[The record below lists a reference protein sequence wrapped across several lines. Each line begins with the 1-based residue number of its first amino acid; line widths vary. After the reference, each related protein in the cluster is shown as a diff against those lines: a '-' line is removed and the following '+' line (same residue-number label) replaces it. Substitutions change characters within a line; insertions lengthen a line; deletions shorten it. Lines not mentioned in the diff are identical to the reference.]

1 MKESL
6 LSSKKETI
14 ILKTPDEIEK
24 MRRSNLIV
32 AEILESLKGLVKPGV
47 TTGFLDKFCER
58 EAIKRGAKPAFKG
71 YRGYPYS
78 LCASLNDE
86 VVHSMPSEKRCLK
99 EGDILSLDF
108 GVFYDGFYGDAAITL
123 PVGGVD
129 DRAIRIIDV
138 TREALY
144 KGIEMAVSGNRLFDI
159 SAVIQGFV
167 EDNGYSVIRDF
178 VGHGIGRDLHEL
190 PQIPNFGKAG
200 MGVRL
205 KNGMVLAIEP
215 MVAEGGYDVRIL
227 DDGWTAVTA
236 DGSLSAHFEHTV
248 AVTNGSPYILSN
260 LQGV

>member
-1 MKESL
+1 
-6 LSSKKETI
+6 LSWKKETI

-24 MRRSNLIV
+24 MRHSNIIV
-32 AEILESLKGLVKPGV
+32 AEILESLKGLATPGV

-86 VVHSMPSEKRCLK
+86 IVHSMPSEKRCLK
-99 EGDILSLDF
+99 TGDILSLDF
-108 GVFYDGFYGDAAITL
+108 GVICDGFYGDAAVTL
-123 PVGGVD
+123 PVGVVD
-129 DRAIRIIDV
+129 DETLRLVDI
-138 TREALY
+138 TRRALY
-144 KGIEMAVSGNRLFDI
+144 AGIERAVSGNRLFDI
-159 SAVIQGFV
+159 SAAIQGFV
-167 EDNGYSVIRDF
+167 EGNGYSVIRDF
-178 VGHGIGRDLHEL
+178 VGHGIGRELHEL

-205 KNGMVLAIEP
+205 KEGMVLAIEP
-215 MVAEGGYDVRIL
+215 MVAAGGYDVRVL

-248 AVTNGSPYILSN
+248 AVTNGEPYILS
-260 LQGV
+260 LL